1 MSNYIPVTGV
11 SLSITDSSIRLV
23 RTTNIFITATVY
35 PTNAT
40 NKGLRWSS
48 SEPNFVSLY
57 DPANYYN
64 SPDDFVSETIQISA
78 LQPGTSVVTVTT
90 DDGNISASLTVEVF
104 GVTLTINPMISTIG
118 FAGKPIDI
126 YATITVPNGNFSTI
140 RWGSTDSA
148 AAIVTLYGTLVS
160 SSPST
165 TTIRGNIV
173 GNQNGSTTIVVE
185 SYLYVGH
192 KEVGLTVTTPVQSVL
207 MNVGNIRLQNGNTF
221 QAIPTIYPSTAT
233 NKDVSWSSSSNEIAT
248 VNSSGLITAVSTG
261 TATIT
266 VNTADGDKTNSL
278 IASVLSLNVPVQSV
292 SLNVGN
298 IKLENGNTFQ
308 AIPTISPSFATNKD
322 VSWSSS
328 SNEIATVDTSGVI
341 TAVSTG
347 TAIISVNTVDGNK
360 TNSLIASVL
369 SQAVPVQS
377 VLLNVAN
384 VKLQNGNTFQAIPTI
399 YPTSA
404 TNKNVTWSSSS
415 NEIATVNT
423 SGLITAV
430 STGRATITVNTA
442 DGNKK
447 NSLSAS
453 ITSQAVP
460 VQRVSLNI
468 GNVRLEN
475 GNTIQAIPT
484 IYPSTAT
491 NKNIT
496 WSSSSDE
503 IATVNTNGVITAVS
517 TGRATITVNTADG
530 NKKASLMASILTQVT
545 GVTING
551 GSALKL
557 TPWPEV
563 KQLKLNRGNT
573 TTLTASISPPNASN
587 LAVRWASFNTR
598 VATVSNSGVVTAVSV
613 GETVIIVTTVSGG
626 LSYQCW
632 TKVYQVGELI
642 R

>member
-140 RWGSTDSA
+140 WWSSTDSA
-148 AAIVTLYGTLVS
+148 AAIVTRFGTLVS

-551 GSALKL
+551 GSALEL
-557 TPWPEV
+557 TPWPEI
-563 KQLKLNRGNT
+563 KWLKLNRGNT
-573 TTLTASISPPNASN
+573 TTLTASVSPPNASN